1 MKKLILAATGVA
13 TAVVLGA
20 CSAGGGSGAPAG
32 AAAPAGE
39 VAPVVTT
46 TSPPPVPV
54 ETTTSAPAPSPTP
67 SSSEKPKPTTTKPK
81 PSTKKP
87 APKPKPKPAA
97 GVPCSITSGACV
109 DLSAKKS
116 WILRDGAVAYGPVPI
131 TAGKKG
137 HPTPVG
143 TFSVS
148 HKVKN
153 YHSREFDAPMPNS
166 VFFVP
171 GIAFH
176 SGSLSQQSH
185 GCIHLSPGASAKY
198 FSTLKVGD
206 SVQVVR

>member
-54 ETTTSAPAPSPTP
+54 ETTTSAPAPSSTP
-67 SSSEKPKPTTTKPK
+67 SSSEKPTTTKPK

-109 DLSAKKS
+109 DLSAKKT